1 VKQPVNKAKSSKNV
15 LPQYVDA
22 RQRMQEI
29 ETTAMDLYCEIED
42 LENEMDKLNL
52 EYYDLTGEGLNQ

>member
-1 VKQPVNKAKSSKNV
+1 MK
-15 LPQYVDA
+15 
-22 RQRMQEI
+22 EI